1 MRKEY
6 PWKCIAAPVLKSH
19 EHGQFEVNFYFK
31 EQLKISFHL
40 TILTLHIMA
49 AADS

>member
-19 EHGQFEVNFYFK
+19 EHGQFEVFLNFK
-31 EQLKISFHL
+31 DRLKISFHL
-40 TILTLHIMA
+40 SILTLHIVA